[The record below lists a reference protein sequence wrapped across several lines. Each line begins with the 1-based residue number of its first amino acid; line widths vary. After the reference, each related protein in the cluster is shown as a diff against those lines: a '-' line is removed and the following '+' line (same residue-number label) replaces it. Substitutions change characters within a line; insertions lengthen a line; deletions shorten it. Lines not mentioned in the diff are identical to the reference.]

1 MGCPCKARKKL
12 QQAKKPAE
20 TPKKEETEKK

>member
-12 QQAKKPAE
+12 QQAQKPAE
-20 TPKKEETEKK
+20 APKKEETEKK